1 MTLIMCLGNR
11 RVKESSPSIYCL
23 AQINYVC
30 LSINLSDTCWGTM
43 LRWSPV
49 NYLGGF
55 QEGLTPLKQT
65 FHQPPYGV
73 NFRVIHFLAF
83 LLMQPP
89 LPSGLMH
96 FLLIISN
103 NHTIL
108 PPTFPTLKHTA
119 SAREPILLIK
129 VQSQQDAH
137 ALFKNTSP
145 VKNNK

>member
-1 MTLIMCLGNR
+1 
-11 RVKESSPSIYCL
+11 
-23 AQINYVC
+23 
-30 LSINLSDTCWGTM
+30 M

-55 QEGLTPLKQT
+55 QEGLTIFSPAALW
-65 FHQPPYGV
+65 V

-89 LPSGLMH
+89 LPFGLMH

-137 ALFKNTSP
+137 ALFKKTSP
-145 VKNNK
+145 VKKNK